1 MLLNFLLS
9 NENTNENLKNIF
21 LSPSSIAVIGAS
33 EKPGVGKAIFSNI
46 LNGYT
51 GKIYPIIEFLKT

>member
-1 MLLNFLLS
+1 MS
-9 NENTNENLKNIF
+9 NENLKNIF

-46 LNGYT
+46 LNGYK
-51 GKIYPIIEFLKT
+51 GKIYRLPRLVHLYLKKYMSIN